1 MAVGWRRPAAVESAV
16 ASLLGCYGSGTEMRK
31 GRADGAEDLGD
42 KDGGVALRFGV
53 VDPLHRCGANLRGQ
67 ERAALAE
74 QGARAGASDACGA
87 LRTDLLSVWM
97 VRCV

>member
-1 MAVGWRRPAAVESAV
+1 
-16 ASLLGCYGSGTEMRK
+16 MRK
-31 GRADGAEDLGD
+31 GRADAAEDLGD

-87 LRTDLLSVWM
+87 LRTDLFV
-97 VRCV
+97 CVDGSMRLMGTGHPNAL